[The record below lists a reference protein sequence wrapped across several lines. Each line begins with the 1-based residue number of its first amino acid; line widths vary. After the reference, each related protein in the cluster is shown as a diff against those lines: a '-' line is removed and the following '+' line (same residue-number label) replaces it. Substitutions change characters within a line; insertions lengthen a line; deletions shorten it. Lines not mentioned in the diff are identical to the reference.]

1 MGVTSDIPNDE
12 KVKSC
17 VRYLK
22 RKLHSKD
29 PRTLSDF
36 TVKTDDLLTYDGE
49 PFLLADNND
58 INGKRIII
66 FATKHNVK
74 CLLKT

>member
-1 MGVTSDIPNDE
+1 MGATSDIPNDE

-17 VRYLK
+17 FRYLK
-22 RKLHSKD
+22 RKLYSKY

-36 TVKTDDLLTYDGE
+36 TVKS
-49 PFLLADNND
+49 DNND

-66 FATKHNVK
+66 FATKHNVE
-74 CLLKT
+74 CL